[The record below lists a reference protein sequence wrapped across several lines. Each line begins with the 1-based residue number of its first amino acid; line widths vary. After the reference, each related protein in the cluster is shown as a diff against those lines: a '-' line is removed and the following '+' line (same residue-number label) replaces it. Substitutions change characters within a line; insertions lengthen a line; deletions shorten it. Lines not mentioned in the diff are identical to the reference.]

1 MKTKRVKDPTMEMVR
16 PLSSWMI
23 NNFPTILKNRYA
35 AYCKASNTTMR
46 DHLEY
51 LIAKTLREAGVDIP
65 PLSRDNQLVRELMQ
79 KEEGR

>member
-1 MKTKRVKDPTMEMVR
+1 MKTRKVKDPTAMDLVK

-35 AYCKASNTTMR
+35 AYCRASNTTIR

-51 LIAKTLREAGVDIP
+51 LIAKTLRDAGVDIP
-65 PLSRDNQLVRELMQ
+65 PLSKDNKLVRDLANLPPQ
-79 KEEGR
+79 